1 MKVADVR
8 LQFIKRTSVMISV
21 IRSGMNASLK
31 QLDVLS
37 NNIANARTIGFKKS
51 QATFEDIYADKTSFG
66 PSGKIGHGSLNS
78 DVRIMRSQGA
88 LEQTSEVLDLAIE
101 GEGMFIVGAAGDNV
115 ETTAYFTRDGSFQL
129 DQAGFISSPEGLRLK
144 SVTMDDIEVPTSI
157 TEDGAIMFLSSLSI
171 DETGSVN
178 AQFGENVSRV
188 LGQVGMA
195 QFPDINQ
202 LQENG
207 RNLFRATSASGAA
220 EITAPFTGVNGKII
234 SGALEMSNINMTS
247 ELTTMIQAQQAFS
260 GSSRL
265 LQSETEMLRRLI
277 G

>member
-1 MKVADVR
+1 
-8 LQFIKRTSVMISV
+8 MISV

-37 NNIANARTIGFKKS
+37 HNIANAKTTGFKRS
-51 QATFEDIYADKTSFG
+51 QATFEDIYADKVSFG
-66 PSGKIGHGSLNS
+66 APGKIGHGSLNN
-78 DVRIMRSQGA
+78 DVRTMRSQGA
-88 LEQTSEVLDLAIE
+88 LEETGQVLDLAIE
-101 GEGMFIVGAAGDNV
+101 GEGMFIVGKAGDNL
-115 ETTAYFTRDGSFQL
+115 ETNAFFTRDGGFQL
-129 DQAGFISSPEGLRLK
+129 DEAGYISSSEGLRLK
-144 SVTMDDIEVPTSI
+144 SLTMGDIEVPKTI
-157 TEDGAIMFLSSLSI
+157 TEDGDILFLSSLSI

-178 AQFGENVSRV
+178 AKYGEDISRV
-188 LGQVGMA
+188 LAQIGMA
-195 QFPDINQ
+195 QFPDISQ

-207 RNLFRATSASGAA
+207 RNLFRSTNASGAA
-220 EITAPFTGVNGKII
+220 EVTAPFTGTNGRIM
-234 SGALEMSNINMTS
+234 SGTLEMSNINMSS

>member
-1 MKVADVR
+1 MKVAGIR

-37 NNIANARTIGFKKS
+37 HNIANAKTTGFKKS
-51 QATFEDIYADKTSFG
+51 QATFEDVYADKVSFG
-66 PSGKIGHGSLNS
+66 PSGKIGHGSING
-78 DVRIMRSQGA
+78 DVRMMRSQGA
-88 LEQTSEVLDLAIE
+88 LEETGQVLDLAIE
-101 GEGMFIVGAAGDNV
+101 GEGMFIVGEAGDNL
-115 ETTAYFTRDGSFQL
+115 ESNAYFTRDGSFQI
-129 DQAGFISSPEGLRLK
+129 DDAGFISSSEGLRLK
-144 SVTMDDIEVPTSI
+144 SLTMGDIQVPASI
-157 TEDGAIMFLSSLSI
+157 TEGGATFFLSSLSI

-178 AQFGENVSRV
+178 AEFGETVSRV
-188 LGQVGMA
+188 LDQVGMA
-195 QFPDINQ
+195 QFADINQ

-220 EITAPFTGVNGKII
+220 EITAPFTGANGKII
-234 SGALEMSNINMTS
+234 SGALEMSNINMTN
-247 ELTTMIQAQQAFS
+247 ELTTMIQTQQAFS

>member
-1 MKVADVR
+1 MKVAV
-8 LQFIKRTSVMISV
+8 IKISIIKGTSVMISV

-37 NNIANARTIGFKKS
+37 HNIANAKTTGFKRS
-51 QATFEDIYADKTSFG
+51 QATFEDIYADKVSFG
-66 PSGKIGHGSLNS
+66 APGKIGHGSLNN
-78 DVRIMRSQGA
+78 DVRTMRSQGA
-88 LEQTSEVLDLAIE
+88 LEETGQVLDLAIE
-101 GEGMFIVGAAGDNV
+101 GEGMFIVGKAGDNL
-115 ETTAYFTRDGSFQL
+115 ETNAFFTRDGSFQL
-129 DQAGFISSPEGLRLK
+129 DEAGYISSSEGLRLK
-144 SVTMDDIEVPTSI
+144 SVTMGDIEVPKTI
-157 TEDGAIMFLSSLSI
+157 TEDGDILFLSSLSI

-178 AQFGENVSRV
+178 AKYGEDISRV
-188 LGQVGMA
+188 LAQIGMA
-195 QFPDINQ
+195 QFPDISQ

-207 RNLFRATSASGAA
+207 RNLFRSTNASGDA
-220 EITAPFTGVNGKII
+220 EVTAPFTGTNGRIM
-234 SGALEMSNINMTS
+234 SGTLEMSNINMSS

>member
-8 LQFIKRTSVMISV
+8 NQFIKRTSVMISV

-37 NNIANARTIGFKKS
+37 NNIANARTTGFKKS

-157 TEDGAIMFLSSLSI
+157 TEDGAILFLSSLSI

-178 AQFGENVSRV
+178 AKYGEDTSRV
-188 LGQVGMA
+188 LAQIGMA
-195 QFPDINQ
+195 QFPDISQ

-207 RNLFRATSASGAA
+207 RNLFRSTNASGAA
-220 EITAPFTGVNGKII
+220 EVTAAFTGTNGRIMT
-234 SGALEMSNINMTS
+234 GTLEMSNINMSS

>member
-1 MKVADVR
+1 MKVAVIKVSI
-8 LQFIKRTSVMISV
+8 IKRTSVMISV

-37 NNIANARTIGFKKS
+37 HNIANAKTTGFKRS
-51 QATFEDIYADKTSFG
+51 QATFEDIYADKVSFG
-66 PSGKIGHGSLNS
+66 APGKIGHGSLNNV
-78 DVRIMRSQGA
+78 VRTMRSQGA
-88 LEQTSEVLDLAIE
+88 LEETGQVLDLAIE
-101 GEGMFIVGAAGDNV
+101 GEGMFIVGKAGDNL
-115 ETTAYFTRDGSFQL
+115 ETNAFFTRDGSFQL
-129 DQAGFISSPEGLRLK
+129 DEAGYISSLEGLRLK
-144 SVTMDDIEVPTSI
+144 SLTMGDIEVPKTI
-157 TEDGAIMFLSSLSI
+157 TEDGDILFLSSLSI

-178 AQFGENVSRV
+178 AKYGEDISRV
-188 LGQVGMA
+188 LAQIGMA
-195 QFPDINQ
+195 QFPDISQ

-207 RNLFRATSASGAA
+207 RNLFRSTNASGAA
-220 EITAPFTGVNGKII
+220 EVTAPFTGTNGRIM
-234 SGALEMSNINMTS
+234 SGTLEMSNINMSS

>member
-1 MKVADVR
+1 MKVAVIR
-8 LQFIKRTSVMISV
+8 ISIIKGTSVMISV

-37 NNIANARTIGFKKS
+37 HNIANAKTTGFKRS
-51 QATFEDIYADKTSFG
+51 QATFEDIYADKVSFG
-66 PSGKIGHGSLNS
+66 APGKIGHGSLNN
-78 DVRIMRSQGA
+78 DVRTMRSQGA
-88 LEQTSEVLDLAIE
+88 LEETGQVLDLAIE
-101 GEGMFIVGAAGDNV
+101 GEGMFIVGKAGDNL
-115 ETTAYFTRDGSFQL
+115 ETNAFFTRDGSFQL
-129 DQAGFISSPEGLRLK
+129 DQAGYISSSEGLRLK
-144 SVTMDDIEVPTSI
+144 SLTMGDIEVPKTI
-157 TEDGAIMFLSSLSI
+157 TEDGNILFLSSLSI

-178 AQFGENVSRV
+178 AKYGEGISRV
-188 LGQVGMA
+188 LAQIGMA
-195 QFPDINQ
+195 QFLDISQ

-207 RNLFRATSASGAA
+207 RNLFRSTNASGAA
-220 EITAPFTGVNGKII
+220 EVTAPFTGANGRIM
-234 SGALEMSNINMTS
+234 SGSLEMSNINMSS

>member
-1 MKVADVR
+1 
-8 LQFIKRTSVMISV
+8 MISV

-37 NNIANARTIGFKKS
+37 NNIANAKTTGFKKS
-51 QATFEDIYADKTSFG
+51 QATFEDVYADKVSFG
-66 PSGKIGHGSLNS
+66 PSGKIGHGSLTS
-78 DVRIMRSQGA
+78 DVRMMRSQGA
-88 LEQTSEVLDLAIE
+88 LDETGQVLDLAIE
-101 GEGMFIVGAAGDNV
+101 GEGMFIVGEAGVNL
-115 ETTAYFTRDGSFQL
+115 ESNAYFTRDGSFQI
-129 DQAGFISSPEGLRLK
+129 DEAGFISSSEGLRLK
-144 SVTMDDIEVPTSI
+144 SLTMGDIQVPASIVEGGATLFLTSI
-157 TEDGAIMFLSSLSI
+157 SI

-178 AQFGENVSRV
+178 AQFGESEPRV
-188 LGQVGMA
+188 LDQIGMA
-195 QFPDINQ
+195 QFADINQ

-207 RNLFRATSASGAA
+207 RNLFRATNASGAA
-220 EITAPFTGVNGKII
+220 EVTAPFTGANGKIM
-234 SGALEMSNINMTS
+234 SGALEMSNINMTR

>member
-37 NNIANARTIGFKKS
+37 NNIANARTTGFKKS

-101 GEGMFIVGAAGDNV
+101 GEGMFIVGEAGVNL
-115 ETTAYFTRDGSFQL
+115 ESNAYFTRDGSFQI
-129 DQAGFISSPEGLRLK
+129 DEAGFISSSEGLRLK
-144 SVTMDDIEVPTSI
+144 SLTMGDIQVPASIVEGGATLFLTSI
-157 TEDGAIMFLSSLSI
+157 SI
-171 DETGSVN
+171 DETGSIN
-178 AQFGENVSRV
+178 AQFGESVPRV
-188 LGQVGMA
+188 LDQIGMA
-195 QFPDINQ
+195 QFADINQ

-207 RNLFRATSASGAA
+207 RNLFRATNASGAA
-220 EITAPFTGVNGKII
+220 EVSAPFTGSNGKIM